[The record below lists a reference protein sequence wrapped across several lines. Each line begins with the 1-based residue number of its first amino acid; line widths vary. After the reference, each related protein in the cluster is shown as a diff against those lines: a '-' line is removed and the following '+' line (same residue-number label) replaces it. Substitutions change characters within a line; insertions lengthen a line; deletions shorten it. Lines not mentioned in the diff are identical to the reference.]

1 MTALNRLTEHPILPV
16 PERKPLH
23 FFYNGKK
30 LESHEGE
37 VISSA
42 LFAHGIKIFGHHAR
56 DGSPQGIFC
65 ANGQCAQ
72 CTVIADGIPV
82 KSCMTPVREGMKVT
96 PCDGL
101 PELPAVAGPTP
112 RYREVETVTCDVL
125 IIGGGPSGISAAL
138 ELGKLGREVIL
149 VDDKNELGGKLVLQT
164 HTFFGSIK
172 DCYAGTR
179 GIDIATKLAKE
190 LESHASVKVWLDS
203 AAVAV
208 FSDRKVGIV
217 RQGSYVLVEPKVLL
231 NAAGAREKA
240 LAFPGCDLPGVY
252 GAGAFQTLLNRDL
265 VKPSERLFIIGG
277 GNVGIIA
284 GYHALQAGITVVGL
298 VEALPQVGGYRV
310 HADKLRRFGVPLLT
324 SHSVMRCEGGKEGVE
339 RITVARVDEHF
350 KPVPGT
356 YRTFDVDTVLV
367 AVGLNPIDEI
377 YRQAQSFGMEV
388 FATGDAEEIAEA
400 SAAMFSGKIKGL
412 EVAKA
417 LGEKVTIPGE
427 WRSMNEVLKQKPGKI
442 EQRSFSRN
450 GEAIFPVFHC
460 TQEIPCNPCTEVC
473 PNNSISIAEGGIM
486 GLPSFKG
493 KCSGCMKCVAI
504 CPGLAVTLVDYRKEG
519 ESGKALVTIPFELHR
534 SWVKEGEKLPVVDK
548 EGTVLCEATI
558 VKIKDLTF
566 QDRTL
571 LVTMEVPADTAAQVA
586 GVKLFNEEEGK
597 KVPDEAHSGDPII
610 CRCERVS
617 SSRIKAEIQNGT
629 CDLNELKA
637 SLRCGMGSCGG
648 KTCTTLIERM
658 VKTEGDPQKPMTT
671 FTLRPLEMEVS
682 LETFAGTKE

>member
-1 MTALNRLTEHPILPV
+1 MTAQNRLAEHPILAV

-23 FFYNGKK
+23 FFYNDQK
-30 LESHEGE
+30 LESYEGE

-42 LFAHGIKIFGHHAR
+42 LFAHGIKIFGHHHR

-72 CTVIADGIPV
+72 CTVIADGLPV

-101 PELPAVAGPTP
+101 PELPAVTGSTP
-112 RYREVETVTCDVL
+112 RYSEVETVTCDVL

-149 VDDKNELGGKLVLQT
+149 VDDKSELGGKLVLQT

-208 FSDRKVGIV
+208 FSDKLVGIV

-265 VKPSERLFIIGG
+265 VKPAERLFIIGG

-298 VEALPQVGGYRV
+298 VEAMPQVGGYRV

-339 RITVARVDEHF
+339 RIVIAQVDEKF
-350 KPVPGT
+350 KPLPGT
-356 YRTFDVDTVLV
+356 FKTFEIDTVLV
-367 AVGLNPIDEI
+367 AVGLNPIDELF
-377 YRQAQSFGMEV
+377 RQARSFGMEV

-412 EVAKA
+412 EVAEK
-417 LGEKVTIPGE
+417 LGEKVTIPDE
-427 WRSMNEVLKQKPGKI
+427 WRSMNDVLKQKPGKI
-442 EQRSFSRN
+442 EHRTLSRN
-450 GEAIFPVFHC
+450 GGALFPVFHC

-473 PNNSISIAEGGIM
+473 PNHSISIDGGGIM
-486 GLPSFKG
+486 GLPSFSG

-504 CPGLAVTLVDYRKEG
+504 CPGLAVTLVDYRKAG
-519 ESGKALVTIPFELHR
+519 DRALVTIPFELHR
-534 SWVKEGEKLPVVDK
+534 SWVKEGDELPVVDK
-548 EGTVLCEATI
+548 EGTILCQAAI
-558 VKIKDLTF
+558 VKVSDRKF

-571 LVTMEVPADTAAQVA
+571 LVTLEVPADKAAQVA
-586 GVKLFNEEEGK
+586 GVKLFTGEEGET
-597 KVPDEAHSGDPII
+597 VPDESHGGDPII

-617 SSRIKAEIQNGT
+617 SSRIKAEIKNGT
-629 CDLNELKA
+629 SDLNELKA

-658 VKTEGDPQKPMTT
+658 VNTEGDPQKAMTT

-682 LETFAGTKE
+682 LETFAGTRE